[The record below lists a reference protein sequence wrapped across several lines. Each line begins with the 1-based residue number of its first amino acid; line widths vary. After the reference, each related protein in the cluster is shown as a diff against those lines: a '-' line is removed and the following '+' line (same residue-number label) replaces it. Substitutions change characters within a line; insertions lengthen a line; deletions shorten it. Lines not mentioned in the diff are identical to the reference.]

1 MLTNKPKI
9 VFVGNTGFSLFNYRL
24 AVMRRLAERGCK
36 VVAIANDEADY
47 QERFSQEGIKF
58 ICMPVDHKGMNPIS
72 DIVLI
77 FKLARL
83 YQIEKPAV
91 IHHFTIKPV
100 IMGTIAAKIARAKI
114 IVNTITGLG
123 YAFEKKNWLQD
134 LVIKLYRFAMKGNV
148 HIIFQNR
155 DNRDLF
161 LSNSICSTSQ
171 AHLVPGSGIDT
182 CKYIPDGNYSFDDKE
197 PLFLLATRML
207 WSKGIAEFADMS
219 QMVRAKYCN
228 ARFVIVGG
236 LSGDGA
242 ATNPQAIPHDWLM
255 KMNSRG
261 CVEWLGRIP
270 FEKVMELLKGA
281 YAAVVPSYHEGL
293 PRFLVEAGSLGK
305 PLVAFDVPGCREV
318 VNDEE
323 NGYLV
328 QTLNTKALAEA
339 VFKLLEDP
347 KRAQQMGEKAREQ
360 TVRYFDD
367 AQIYRKIL
375 GVYSHAGFSEI

>member
-1 MLTNKPKI
+1 MAANKPKI

-36 VVAIANDEADY
+36 MVAIANDEADY
-47 QERFSQEGIKF
+47 RKRFSQEGIKF
-58 ICMPVDHKGMNPIS
+58 ISMPVDHKGMNPIA
-72 DIVLI
+72 DIILI

-100 IMGTIAAKIARAKI
+100 IMGTIAAKMARAKV
-114 IVNTITGLG
+114 IVNTVTGLG
-123 YAFEKKNWLQD
+123 YAFEKENWLQD
-134 LVIKLYRFAMKGNV
+134 LVIKLYRFAMRGNV

-155 DNRDLF
+155 DNLDFF
-161 LSNSICSTSQ
+161 LSKGICTTSQ

-182 CKYIPDGNYSFDDKE
+182 RKYVPNGNYLFDNKE
-197 PLFLLATRML
+197 PLFVLATRML
-207 WSKGIAEFADMS
+207 WSKGIAEFADMA
-219 QMVRAKYCN
+219 QRVRARYRN

-242 ATNPQAIPHDWLM
+242 EANPQAIPHDWLM
-255 KMNSRG
+255 KMNSQG
-261 CVEWLGRIP
+261 SVEWLGRIP
-270 FEKVMELLKGA
+270 FEKVMELLTGA

-305 PLVAFDVPGCREV
+305 PLVAFDVPGCRDV
-318 VNDEE
+318 VHDGE

-328 QTLNTKALAEA
+328 QALNGEALAEA

-347 KRAQQMGEKAREQ
+347 KRAQRMGEEAREQ

-367 AQIYRKIL
+367 AEIYGKIL
-375 GVYSHAGFSEI
+375 EVYSHAGFSAM